1 MPKSGRLVL
10 TKAVL
15 STIPTY
21 TLMAEQLPL
30 WAIEEID
37 KFPESSSGKATTTRC
52 AANALL
58 HGALFA
64 ARQHTADWE

>member
-30 WAIEEID
+30 WAI
-37 KFPESSSGKATTTRC
+37 
-52 AANALL
+52 
-58 HGALFA
+58 
-64 ARQHTADWE
+64 